1 MKYFGMQVRLE
12 NTSEGQIEIQ
22 GLQERRKGAPA
33 YNLIL
38 EKSKICF
45 LTGENNVEK
54 TRLMEM
60 IAGARLSTKESSM
73 VVRDGDFFVRNG
85 KPDISDFIVYCS
97 SDVILED

>member
-1 MKYFGMQVRLE
+1 
-12 NTSEGQIEIQ
+12 
-22 GLQERRKGAPA
+22 
-33 YNLIL
+33 
-38 EKSKICF
+38 
-45 LTGENNVEK
+45 
-54 TRLMEM
+54 MEM